1 MSSKTRSSRL
11 VVYAALSASLSFT
24 TLSIASDMAEFA
36 TGGYAR
42 GVQTETM
49 MNNIDTNHDG
59 RISKSEWLAYQERV
73 WKALDK
79 DASGVVNETQFLTP
93 SVSMTSFATGGYAR
107 GLQTP
112 EMMRKIDKDGDG
124 TVSHDEYIVDQ
135 AALFDLMDTGHSGA
149 VGPREFLD
157 RHYFP

>member
-107 GLQTP
+107 VT
-112 EMMRKIDKDGDG
+112 
-124 TVSHDEYIVDQ
+124 
-135 AALFDLMDTGHSGA
+135 
-149 VGPREFLD
+149 
-157 RHYFP
+157 